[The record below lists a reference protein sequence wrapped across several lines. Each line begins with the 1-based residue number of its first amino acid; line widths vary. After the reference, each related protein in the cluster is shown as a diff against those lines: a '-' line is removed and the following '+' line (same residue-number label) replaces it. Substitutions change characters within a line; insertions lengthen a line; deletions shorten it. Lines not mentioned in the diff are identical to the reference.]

1 MNSFVTQKWHK
12 QERIMQLI
20 GKIVATFSCSSVYGS
35 ILRNT
40 YDYIETRVDNERI

>member
-1 MNSFVTQKWHK
+1 MNSFVTQRWYKHK
-12 QERIMQLI
+12 RITQLI

-40 YDYIETRVDNERI
+40 YDYIETKIDNERI